1 MFNLIKMELY
11 RLFKSTSTWVLMVL
25 TVLLTLLVIGVTS
38 SDLNYM
44 KEQGEK
50 FGNADSI
57 GVETNDDGTTQVN
70 TGFYFDTSYEW
81 INNDVNIAEFVNVEL
96 RSCIL
101 LILFAI
107 FAAVYVNA
115 ENKSGFV
122 KNLAGRMRY
131 KGNLFI
137 AKLPSLLIFT
147 LIEFLIMYIVTAVG
161 VRLFIGEIDL
171 SISAD
176 MAKTLAVQ
184 MLLSFAFICM
194 VAFLTVLSKGTVL
207 PSVIGI
213 VFAAGMANLLWAG
226 VNIAAKKLGAADD
239 FTVAKYT
246 LVSNIQLAGSN
257 SEMYSVTRA
266 VLVAV
271 IFIAVSCAA
280 SFAVMNKR
288 DIR

>member
-1 MFNLIKMELY
+1 MFNLVKMELY
-11 RLFKSTSTWVLMVL
+11 RLFKSTSTWVLIVL
-25 TVLLTLLVIGVTS
+25 TVLLTLLVVGVTS

-44 KEQGEK
+44 KEQNEK
-50 FGNADSI
+50 FGNGNSI
-57 GVETNDDGTTQVN
+57 GIETNDDGTTQVY

-81 INNDVNIAEFVNVEL
+81 INNDVNIAEFVNIEL
-96 RSCIL
+96 RSCTF
-101 LILFAI
+101 LIIFAI

-137 AKLPSLLIFT
+137 SKLPSLLVFA
-147 LIEFLIMYIVTAVG
+147 LIEFLIMYVVTAVG
-161 VRLFIGEIDL
+161 VRLIIGGIDL
-171 SISAD
+171 NISAD

-184 MLLSFAFICM
+184 VLLSFAFVCA

-271 IFIAVSCAA
+271 IFLAVSCAA
-280 SFAVMNKR
+280 SFTVMNKR